1 MVLFKVTEFVVI
13 CCTDTENYYILYGHV
28 YNMTRFPITY
38 VYLSVPFYVHCEMAV
53 ASKEE

>member
-53 ASKEE
+53 TSKEE